1 MKGEKCSQYLDTDR
15 LKKKFKEACDHR
27 DHCEVF
33 VNSYWQ
39 HVRHMSLD
47 DLTFEEAKKEWENT
61 KDPLTGKEDQIG
73 IGWAVPFTMD
83 KVYGVKVDIKG

>member
-1 MKGEKCSQYLDTDR
+1 
-15 LKKKFKEACDHR
+15 
-27 DHCEVF
+27 
-33 VNSYWQ
+33 
-39 HVRHMSLD
+39 MSLD